1 MIETHPTPD
10 FKPDDVVAAF
20 NVLGYEATFAAVA
33 AFLHH
38 PHAVEDLY
46 AQYPSR
52 EVLGLEWVVLRD
64 RTDPPDGSGLGA
76 IFQNVMDDLFIHLGR
91 RRDFSRAWIGSMSAQ
106 AGLHA
111 EEVRRV
117 QQNLAD
123 LFASYLDALAL
134 GDRLSLPA
142 SMPLAE
148 TRLALADGLAAL
160 AWGLVLH
167 WWSDRTPSAEATR
180 LMCKSVSCLLDLLLM
195 ARADTDDAGALW
207 HLHALLKIPHERTLK
222 PLMELL
228 LPAGRSK
235 DLVGLPAMVEL
246 VRNLGL
252 GPQDLR

>member
-1 MIETHPTPD
+1 MIETHPTSDFEPD
-10 FKPDDVVAAF
+10 HVVAAF
-20 NVLGYEATFAAVA
+20 NVLGYGATFAAVA
-33 AFLHH
+33 AFLNH
-38 PHAVEDLY
+38 PDAVEDLY
-46 AQYPSR
+46 ARYPSR

-64 RTDPPDGSGLGA
+64 RTNPPDGSGLCA

-91 RRDFSRAWIGSMSAQ
+91 RRDFSRAWIGSLSAQ

-117 QQNLAD
+117 QQTLAD
-123 LFASYLDALAL
+123 LFAFYLDAL

-167 WWSDRTPSAEATR
+167 WWSDRTPSTEATR

-207 HLHALLKIPHERTLK
+207 HLHALLKIPHQRTLK

-228 LPAGRSK
+228 LPASRSK

-252 GPQDLR
+252 GSQDLR